1 LERLYARGTVWH
13 IERSNK
19 KEDALRV
26 VRKNFVESHQV
37 FGTALNA
44 ATKSPRGH
52 MMSIPANCKAQIE
65 ISFKSIK
72 LSGSGN
78 LAKCIYA
85 AISTDTKSHEAQ
97 ASDPET
103 KITLIN
109 DERTNSSIL
118 LELESPDIPALRA
131 TINSYLRLIDASL
144 KICEES
150 VINSR

>member
-1 LERLYARGTVWH
+1 LEQLYARGTVWR

-19 KEDALRV
+19 KEDAFRV
-26 VRKNFVESHQV
+26 VRINFIESHQV

-44 ATKSPRGH
+44 ATKLPQGP

-65 ISFKSIK
+65 ISFKSVM
-72 LSGSGN
+72 LSGPGN
-78 LAKCIYA
+78 LAKSIYA
-85 AISTDTKSHEAQ
+85 AISADTKSHEAQ
-97 ASDPET
+97 ASGSGT

-109 DERTNSSIL
+109 DEGTNSSIL

-131 TINSYLRLIDASL
+131 AINSYLRLIDASL

-150 VINSR
+150 VTNSH